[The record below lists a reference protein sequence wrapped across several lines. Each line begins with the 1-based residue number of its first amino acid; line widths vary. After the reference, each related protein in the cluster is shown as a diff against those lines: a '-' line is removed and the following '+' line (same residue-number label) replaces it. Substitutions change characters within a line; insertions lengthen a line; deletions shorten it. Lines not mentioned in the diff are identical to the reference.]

1 MSKRKCLSIADKFE
15 ILNEVDKGIKKKDIA
30 ERYGIP
36 TSSLSTILKNRENII
51 RQVESNNLL
60 KNRKRIKVCVYEKV
74 DKAVLKWIACKQNY
88 NLPISNMLIKKKA
101 IHFAQKLGF
110 DDFRASSGWLDKFK
124 SRHNIMFKVICGKS
138 VDISEEDSDLWK
150 SNILPKLIE
159 KFDPKDIFN
168 ADETGL
174 FFKCLPNQTLDF
186 KHEKCFSGKR
196 SKERITLLVCSNMT
210 GTEKQKLLIIG
221 ENKNPRCFKG
231 IKSLETNYDF
241 NKKAWMTSNIFEK
254 WLLDIDRKMSLDKRK
269 IILFVRNCTAHPRT
283 LCLKLKSIT
292 LAYFP
297 SNISKL
303 QPMNQGIINNLKVYY
318 RKRILNK
325 VISNN
330 KNNITITLRDCIS
343 EVSKAWSNDV
353 ASEIIKKCFSR
364 AGFKKMFIKTDV
376 KVPDVQQEWD
386 IDQCNDMTL
395 QDYLKIDEDITVYES
410 PIDDDIVEDVKK
422 KENSGEDRYEDEN
435 ESAEELPKLTEEEI
449 LNAFSVVRNGLRQQ
463 VNIPYDIFMKLN
475 EIETFFEKTTIYKNN
490 KDMGFTDYFN

>member
-74 DKAVLKWIACKQNY
+74 DKAVLKWIA
-88 NLPISNMLIKKKA
+88 S

-138 VDISEEDSDLWK
+138 VDISEED
-150 SNILPKLIE
+150 N
-159 KFDPKDIFN
+159 
-168 ADETGL
+168 ETGL

-449 LNAFSVVRNGLRQQ
+449 LNAFSVVRNGLRFTMALYRILLRY
-463 VNIPYDIFMKLN
+463 VPMVTFPVAFVVGIIGYNLEHSVRNVETPSKPSILEEKL
-475 EIETFFEKTTIYKNN
+475 KRKRDDPNN
-490 KDMGFTDYFN
+490 VYEEPPVLERNLSPPLIKHQ